1 MHVSA
6 GVELATGGWMNGVVE
21 LRRSIG
27 GNARPGQDRD
37 RHRVASHD
45 AKTTTNKRCAT
56 TQNWADQAHQQ
67 LAQHRPHAKATRAV
81 GRITSVEQSPAMV
94 LNENSQATTTTNRS
108 A

>member
-37 RHRVASHD
+37 VTPRASHD
-45 AKTTTNKRCAT
+45 AKTTTNI
-56 TQNWADQAHQQ
+56 
-67 LAQHRPHAKATRAV
+67 AQRRFSRALFPRKQPLPKCKLRPARRWSSQRDGRSQVPRGGPKAAAYERVA
-81 GRITSVEQSPAMV
+81 P
-94 LNENSQATTTTNRS
+94 
-108 A
+108 